1 MAMLERVML
10 KGFKSIRQMD
20 LELRWLNVMIV
31 ANGAGKSN
39 LISFFQLL
47 NEMIG
52 GRLQIFVATAGRAH
66 SLFFYGPRTT
76 TRIQARLEFKED
88 SRRRSVY
95 GFTLSHAAGDA
106 LFIRDERI
114 GPSSDSWTIEPVQ
127 NSFGAGYAESRIRDG
142 VDPGWDEAF
151 IIQTYTNYF
160 RLFRLSSG

>member
-66 SLFFYGPRTT
+66 SLFFGSSGGS
-76 TRIQARLEFKED
+76 A
-88 SRRRSVY
+88 RRSH
-95 GFTLSHAAGDA
+95 TDA
-106 LFIRDERI
+106 SLCVIM
-114 GPSSDSWTIEPVQ
+114 S
-127 NSFGAGYAESRIRDG
+127 
-142 VDPGWDEAF
+142 
-151 IIQTYTNYF
+151 
-160 RLFRLSSG
+160 